1 VIDADETRLT
11 TRIYPVG
18 MRPTIRTATTDADL
32 ERVLAVRNSMEAD
45 QLTLAGLRAER
56 AGSEAE
62 LDLLA
67 EADGKDVGAG
77 SVAWGLIAAEHR
89 NAYIFA
95 WVPPEYRHQGIGTSL
110 LDRLIAFARERGM
123 VEMSTLVY
131 DHETDTI
138 AYLERRGLQRD
149 GGGQLGK
156 LELSGPETDRAVAP
170 VDGIDLVPAGD
181 RSDLERQH
189 YGLHAVVRHEV
200 PTLAHDPMPSFE
212 AWRDVGA
219 PEKGYLTDLSIY
231 AVEGERLVGAI
242 DIFDG
247 GDGAVFIG
255 MMAVQ
260 PDARRRG
267 IARLMK
273 VEVERRARAAGKTRI
288 DTFNDGTNQRI
299 RGLNESLGYVYNPPY
314 VSLRGPLPPPRGV
327 AAKP

>member
-1 VIDADETRLT
+1 M
-11 TRIYPVG
+11 G
-18 MRPTIRTATTDADL
+18 PTIRTATTDADL

-56 AGSEAE
+56 AGSEAA
-62 LDLLA
+62 LDLRA
-67 EADGKDVGAG
+67 EVDDRDVGAG
-77 SVAWGLIAAEHR
+77 SVAWGRIAAEHR

-95 WVPPEYRHQGIGTSL
+95 WVPPEYRHQGVGTAL
-110 LDRLIAFARERGM
+110 LDRLIAFAREGGM

-156 LELSGPETDRAVAP
+156 LELSGPETDRAIAP
-170 VDGIDLVPAGD
+170 IEGIELVPAGD
-181 RSDLERQH
+181 RTDLERQH
-189 YGLHAVVRHEV
+189 YELHAVTRHEI
-200 PTLAHDPMPSFE
+200 PTLAHDPMPSFD

-219 PEKGYLTDLSIY
+219 PEKGYLADLSIY
-231 AVEGERLVGAI
+231 ALEGGRLVGAI

-247 GDGAVFIG
+247 GDGAIFIG
-255 MMAVQ
+255 MLAVQ

-273 VEVERRARAAGKTRI
+273 VEVERRARAAGRTRI
-288 DTFNDGTNQRI
+288 DTFNDGTNERI
-299 RGLNESLGYVYNPPY
+299 RRLNESLGYVYNPPY
-314 VSLRGPLPPPRGV
+314 VSLRGPLPAPRGA

>member
-1 VIDADETRLT
+1 
-11 TRIYPVG
+11 
-18 MRPTIRTATTDADL
+18 MRPTIRTAATDDDL

-45 QLTLAGLRAER
+45 PLTLAGLRAER

-67 EADGKDVGAG
+67 ESDNNVVGAG

-95 WVPPEYRHQGIGTSL
+95 WVPPEYRHQGVGTAL
-110 LDRLIAFARERGM
+110 LDRLISFAREGGM

-131 DHETDTI
+131 DHEADTI

-170 VDGIDLVPAGD
+170 ISGIELVPAGD
-181 RSDLERQH
+181 RTDLEREH
-189 YGLHAVVRHEV
+189 YELHAVTRHEV
-200 PTLAHDPMPSFE
+200 PTLAHDPMPSLE

-219 PEKGYLTDLSIY
+219 PDKGYLADLSIY
-231 AVEGERLVGAI
+231 ALEGERLVGAI
-242 DIFDG
+242 DMFDG
-247 GDGAVFIG
+247 GDGAIFIG

-260 PDARRRG
+260 PDSRRRG

-273 VEVERRARAAGKTRI
+273 VEVERRARAAGRTRI
-288 DTFNDGTNQRI
+288 DTFNDGTNERI
-299 RGLNESLGYVYNPPY
+299 RRLNESLGYVYNPPY
-314 VSLRGPLPPPRGV
+314 VSLRGPLPAPRGV

>member
-1 VIDADETRLT
+1 MHV
-11 TRIYPVG
+11 
-18 MRPTIRTATTDADL
+18 TIRAATTDPDL
-32 ERVLAVRNSMEAD
+32 ERVLAIRNSMDAE

-56 AGSEAE
+56 AGTEAE

-67 EADGKDVGAG
+67 EVDGTDVGAG
-77 SVAWGLIAAEHR
+77 SVAWGPIAAEHR

-95 WVPPEYRHQGIGTSL
+95 WVLPDYRHEGVGTGL
-110 LDRLIAFARERGM
+110 LDRLVAFARERGM
-123 VEMSTLVY
+123 REMSTLVY
-131 DHETDTI
+131 DYETDTI

-156 LELSGPETDRAVAP
+156 LELSGPETDRAVVP
-170 VDGIDLVPAGD
+170 IDGIELASAGG
-181 RSDLERQH
+181 RTDLERQH
-189 YGLHAVVRHEV
+189 YELHAVTRHEV

-219 PEKGYLTDLSIY
+219 PEKGYLADLSIY
-231 AVEGERLVGAI
+231 ALEGERLVGAI

-247 GDGAVFIG
+247 GDGAIFIG

-273 VEVERRARAAGKTRI
+273 VEVERRARAAGRTRI
-288 DTFNDGTNQRI
+288 DTFNDGTNERI
-299 RGLNESLGYVYNPPY
+299 RRLNESLGYVYNPPY
-314 VSLRGPLPPPRGV
+314 VSLRGPLPAPRGV
-327 AAKP
+327 TAKP